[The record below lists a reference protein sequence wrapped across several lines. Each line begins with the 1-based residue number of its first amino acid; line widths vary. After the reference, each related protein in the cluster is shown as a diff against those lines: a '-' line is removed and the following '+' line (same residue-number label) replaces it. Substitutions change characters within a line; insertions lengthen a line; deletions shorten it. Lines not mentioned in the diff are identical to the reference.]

1 MSNDLFRDFIDPE
14 NHTSRILIAHFLAI
28 QLIMLPI
35 LDREWAGR
43 TKNTPARMNL
53 AWMTSI
59 YESTPPYLQHL
70 VEWPQAVAEAVRDE
84 LAGKQTNIPRI
95 QILQKKAG
103 CSKDVVYGVDSISRG
118 MLFGR

>member
-14 NHTSRILIAHFLAI
+14 NHISRILIAHFLAL

-53 AWMTSI
+53 AWMTTI
-59 YESTPPYLQHL
+59 YETSPEGLRNL
-70 VEWPQAVAEAVRDE
+70 VEWPQKVAEAVNDE
-84 LAGKQTNIPRI
+84 RKLYLRQFYLRW
-95 QILQKKAG
+95 LQVCLGLKG
-103 CSKDVVYGVDSISRG
+103 ISLLPHFALGLRS
-118 MLFGR
+118 